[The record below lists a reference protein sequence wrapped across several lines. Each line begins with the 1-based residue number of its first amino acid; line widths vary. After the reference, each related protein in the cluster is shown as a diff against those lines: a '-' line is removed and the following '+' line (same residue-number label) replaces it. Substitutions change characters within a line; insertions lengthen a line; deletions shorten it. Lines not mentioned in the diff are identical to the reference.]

1 MGKEKFKVFKNY
13 LSLVKFSHTVFA
25 MPFAL
30 IGFFLAIGYYNYEF
44 SWKLL
49 LLVLLCMVTARNS
62 AMSFN
67 RVTDRFIDKRNP
79 RTAGREIPSGKI
91 QPRNALVFS
100 IINAVIFIIATFHI
114 NRLVFYL
121 SPVALLI
128 ILGYSYTKRYTVLCH
143 LVLGLGLSLA
153 PIGAFLSVTG
163 RWDIVPMLFSA
174 IVILWVSGFD
184 ILYSIQDEDFD
195 KDENLKS
202 IPAVLGRGKALG
214 IAITL
219 HALVVLVVIKA
230 GVLIGS
236 GLLYWIGAALFTALL
251 IYQHYVVISSNY
263 RRINFAFATLNGL
276 SSILFAIFVI
286 LNNYFFC

>member
-30 IGFFLAIGYYNYEF
+30 IGFFLAIGYYKYEF

-121 SPVALLI
+121 SPVALL
-128 ILGYSYTKRYTVLCH
+128 
-143 LVLGLGLSLA
+143 
-153 PIGAFLSVTG
+153 
-163 RWDIVPMLFSA
+163 M
-174 IVILWVSGFD
+174 
-184 ILYSIQDEDFD
+184 
-195 KDENLKS
+195 
-202 IPAVLGRGKALG
+202 LGRGKALG

>member
-1 MGKEKFKVFKNY
+1 MGKKKFKVFNNY
-13 LSLVKFSHTVFA
+13 LSLVKFSHTIFA

-30 IGFFLAIGYYNYEF
+30 IGFFLAIGYYKYEF

-100 IINAVIFIIATFHI
+100 IINAVIFITATFHI